1 MTSDRVIT
9 LADRRSAKSEAVSG
23 MVSFS
28 NSALRLP
35 FHKVEYAPRW
45 TVTAPADTANEGQRT
60 IEASIVGYALDDE
73 TPMGW
78 VDRTEAGLA
87 AEFVVGVEHAEMIQA
102 LALTPVPFIIQIE
115 FSADQTGTVRSLKL
129 SVNREQQT

>member
-1 MTSDRVIT
+1 
-9 LADRRSAKSEAVSG
+9 

-45 TVTAPADTANEGQRT
+45 TVTALAEIGEGQRT
-60 IEASIVGYALDDE
+60 IEASIVGYALDEE

-87 AEFVVGVEHAEMIQA
+87 AEFMVGVEHAEMIQA
-102 LALTPVPFIIQIE
+102 LALSPIPFIIQIE
-115 FSADQTGTVRSLKL
+115 FSADQTGAVRSLKL